1 MQPSRRYGALCAV
14 CLGSFIATLDISI
27 VNVALPT
34 MQMALRTDIVGLQWV
49 VNAYAICLSGF
60 MLSAGPIA
68 DRYGQKRT
76 WLSGVI
82 LFTLGSALCGWAPSL
97 PVLLVGRAI
106 QGTAGAFLICGACL
120 FLPLPF
126 PTQRSVRR

>member
-34 MQMALRTDIVGLQWV
+34 MQTALRTDIVGLQWV

-68 DRYGQKRT
+68 DRYGQKRA

-82 LFTLGSALCGWAPSL
+82 LFTLGSAVCGWAPS
-97 PVLLVGRAI
+97 
-106 QGTAGAFLICGACL
+106 
-120 FLPLPF
+120 
-126 PTQRSVRR
+126 